1 MKKAILVATTAM
13 MFLISCGGS
22 GETVTNDST
31 TVVDTTVVDT
41 TVVDTTVVVE
51 PVDVSAGGGQSPHG
65 TPIK

>member
-1 MKKAILVATTAM
+1 MKKAIIAITAV

-31 TVVDTTVVDT
+31 TVVDTTVVVGT
-41 TVVDTTVVVE
+41 LTNVD
-51 PVDVSAGGGQSPHG
+51 SASVGGQPPHS

>member
-31 TVVDTTVVDT
+31 TVVDTTVV
-41 TVVDTTVVVE
+41 VDTLTNVD
-51 PVDVSAGGGQSPHG
+51 PVNSGGQSPHG

>member
-1 MKKAILVATTAM
+1 MKKAIIAIAA

-31 TVVDTTVVDT
+31 TVVDTTVV
-41 TVVDTTVVVE
+41 VDSVN
-51 PVDVSAGGGQSPHG
+51 VDSVGVGGQSSHE

>member
-31 TVVDTTVVDT
+31 TVVDTTA
-41 TVVDTTVVVE
+41 VDTTVVVD

>member
-1 MKKAILVATTAM
+1 MKKAILAAAAV

-31 TVVDTTVVDT
+31 TVVDTTVV
-41 TVVDTTVVVE
+41 VDTLTTN
-51 PVDVSAGGGQSPHG
+51 VDSVGAGGQSPHS

>member
-1 MKKAILVATTAM
+1 MKKAIIAVAAV

-31 TVVDTTVVDT
+31 VVADT
-41 TVVDTTVVVE
+41 TTVVVDSVK
-51 PVDVSAGGGQSPHG
+51 VDSVSSGGQSSHE